1 MTATDVRSQLEDL
14 QAERLVALAHGLGDN
29 AAYMTELDGD
39 IAAARAAYVGMAV
52 TEIASFRAQLSG
64 PQLG

>member
-1 MTATDVRSQLEDL
+1 MTATDVRSRLEDL
-14 QAERLVALAHGLGDN
+14 QAERLVALAHGLGGN

-39 IAAARAAYVGMAV
+39 IAATRAAYVGMAI